1 MPPAEGAPAPLHLTR
16 SPRLDNALRVGW
28 EAFSRTLEASGAEDA
43 ARWLSARVNDPDLAA
58 VAEPL
63 LEAAVSTDPEESA
76 EGLFALAELAEE
88 TEDELLADTLW
99 EGVLARGRESTDGD
113 LIVEA
118 TRRLAALAE
127 RLGDPLAAAEFF
139 IAFLNWRREDGHA
152 ADPDDVLDAFD
163 EIVRLAG
170 IDGAR
175 KAAAEYEYR
184 QAGFA
189 RVMEA
194 EESRA
199 VEGDWEPGRP
209 LYQAWE

>member
-1 MPPAEGAPAPLHLTR
+1 MEGSPAPLQLTR
-16 SPRLDNALRVGW
+16 SPRLDNALRFGW
-28 EAFSRTLEASGAEDA
+28 DAFSRTLAASGAEEA
-43 ARWLSARVNDPDLAA
+43 ARWLAARVHDPDLAD

-63 LEAAVSTDPEESA
+63 LESSISADLEESA
-76 EGLFALAELAEE
+76 EALFTLAELAEE
-88 TEDELLADTLW
+88 TGDDLLADTLW
-99 EGVLARGRESTDGD
+99 EGVLARARDANNED
-113 LIVEA
+113 LIIEA

-139 IAFLNWRREDGHA
+139 IAFLNWRRQDGHA

-170 IDGAR
+170 VDGAR

-189 RVMEA
+189 RVLEA
-194 EESRA
+194 EDPRA

-209 LYQAWE
+209 AYEAWE